1 MGEALPGSSGGQH
14 SADVN
19 EVVADHAESNPA
31 LHSTIT
37 FVTATVQSMPPFHHA
52 DASFATGSPFLAVSE
67 PALFLLPLT
76 LGAFGGAIGNAY
88 PLHAF
93 FMRRR
98 FVGGREKAGVGSDQV
113 REAS

>member
-19 EVVADHAESNPA
+19 EVVADHSESNPA

-67 PALFLLPLT
+67 PALFLLPFT
-76 LGAFGGAIGNAY
+76 LSAFGVAIGNAY
-88 PLHAF
+88 PLDACF
-93 FMRRR
+93 IRGRS
-98 FVGGREKAGVGSDQV
+98 VGGREN
-113 REAS
+113 